1 MINFILLKYGFLQQM
16 AICSPKGDLRLTQD
30 AFNEICS
37 ETLCEID
44 FMPDGDEKLR
54 MYLIFADFCNEAFM
68 DREARNYYEM
78 VLEETVLDG
87 VVIEEYRELA
97 EYAYQRYAGLTFSDD
112 DYVWETVSQKIE
124 DYRPLFEK
132 KRNK

>member
-1 MINFILLKYGFLQQM
+1 M